1 MIKKLSILNANEIQL
16 NKKKRSK
23 FSEKLDLNENVFKR
37 DVQSVL
43 TRMHFLVVRYFNSIG
58 PRSQSCAEIF
68 HPGACL
74 TSLPAVAV

>member
-1 MIKKLSILNANEIQL
+1 MQMKY
-16 NKKKRSK
+16 NKIIRC
-23 FSEKLDLNENVFKR
+23 EKLDLNENVFKR
-37 DVQSVL
+37 GAQSLL